1 MTNDQLRTLQAVFLR
16 SLSVPLCPH
25 AAGARENRPASW
37 IDERG
42 RKQEPALSSY
52 ERSMERASPAIYQ
65 GVRHAAWPEDKH
77 ESASKETICWRLT
90 AATIECAAPRATGFS
105 QREKKL

>member
-1 MTNDQLRTLQAVFLR
+1 MH
-16 SLSVPLCPH
+16 PGE
-25 AAGARENRPASW
+25 AGAPDRNRAASW

-42 RKQEPALSSY
+42 RKKRQF
-52 ERSMERASPAIYQ
+52 ERSLERVHLPLQ
-65 GVRHAAWPEDKH
+65 GVSHAARPEDKR
-77 ESASKETICWRLT
+77 ESSSKETICWPLA